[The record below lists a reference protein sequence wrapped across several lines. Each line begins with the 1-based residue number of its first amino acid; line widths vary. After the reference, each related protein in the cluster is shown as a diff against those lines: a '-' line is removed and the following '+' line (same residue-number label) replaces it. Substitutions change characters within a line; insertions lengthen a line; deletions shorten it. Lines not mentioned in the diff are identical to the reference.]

1 MHKQAHCC
9 DEAANH
15 QVSHSCSLLNHP
27 NSFWTGM
34 FKLNTKFDADS
45 LLYLLILNVMATQ
58 YTCSLSGVYCP
69 FWLVQWSHHCS
80 PMHIPVHFPWLPGYI
95 SAAQTILILLT
106 MARLFPDR
114 SHMLTIL
121 DRNYIGWSKNRFMV
135 VSTQN
140 CIFLYYYLLL
150 IVFHMNNCKPTFAP
164 PCIIVSFQLLSAT
177 LLWLYLKVM
186 AFFTLLLHCYIIQ
199 IGL

>member
-1 MHKQAHCC
+1 MHERNCC

-15 QVSHSCSLLNHP
+15 HLPIAAAFWIIQIVSAEECS
-27 NSFWTGM
+27 
-34 FKLNTKFDADS
+34 S
-45 LLYLLILNVMATQ
+45 LMQNLMQICCSARSVILNMMATQ

-95 SAAQTILILLT
+95 SAAQTILLLLT

-135 VSTQN
+135 VSTEN